1 MNQGRPPLHYVV
13 LRAAMSL
20 KYGGRHKAL
29 LKATGNP
36 RNAQH
41 ALLRRILAANAD
53 THFGARHNFRHIRD
67 PRAYQAAVSIKTYE
81 DLRNYVESQER
92 TKEPY
97 LTAASPVYYHRTSG
111 TVGAAKDIPVTAAG
125 LERVKRNQQLFA
137 CSVARGTRAFEG
149 KVLGITGQAVE
160 GLMPSGVPYGSA
172 SGLLYK
178 RMSKRVRKKYVLP
191 PEIADI
197 ADYDLR
203 YFATAAFALAEPNVT
218 GVGTA
223 NPSTLVRILDLIRSQ
238 PEALVRAIHDG
249 RLPHGAALPPHN
261 RLAANRVRARELEKL
276 LAADGALNFAPVWP
290 KLKGVMTWTGGSCR
304 VALRRLAD
312 SIPSRASIIEL
323 GYIASE
329 FQGTVN
335 IDAAENICVPTLL
348 DNFFEF
354 LERGARE
361 AGRSDFLLLDEL
373 DEGGEYYVFVTTQ
386 DGLYRYDMND
396 IVRVTRT
403 LNATPCLEFVQK
415 GKGVTSITGE
425 KLYEKQVLDAVLE
438 VTASQGVRPD
448 FFIMLADP
456 EAAKYTLYMEASGR
470 GAPLSPE
477 LAAALDASLCKANIE
492 YDSKRSSGRLAPAA
506 IRRLRAGT
514 GSEYRAN
521 RVSAGQRD
529 AQFKYLHL
537 QYAQECPFDFQ
548 AHVQTA
554 AEEPSTD
561 YAH

>member
-1 MNQGRPPLHYVV
+1 MNQGRPPLHYAV

-36 RNAQH
+36 RTAQH

-53 THFGARHNFRHIRD
+53 THFGARHNFRHLRN
-67 PRAYQAAVSIKTYE
+67 PQAYQAAVPVKTYE
-81 DLRNYVESQER
+81 DLRNYVETQER
-92 TKEPY
+92 TGEPY
-97 LTAASPVYYHRTSG
+97 LTAARPVYYHRTSG
-111 TVGAAKDIPVTAAG
+111 TVGAAKDIPVTRGG
-125 LERVKRNQQLFA
+125 LERVKRNQELFA

-191 PEIADI
+191 PEVADI
-197 ADYDLR
+197 PDYDLR
-203 YFATAAFALAEPNVT
+203 YFATAAFALAESNVT

-223 NPSTLVRILDLIRSQ
+223 NPSTLVRILDLVRSQ
-238 PEALVRAIHDG
+238 PEALIGAVHDG
-249 RLPHGAALPPHN
+249 RLPHGAALPP
-261 RLAANRVRARELEKL
+261 RSPLAANRGRARELERL
-276 LAADGALNFAPVWP
+276 LAANGALDFASVWP
-290 KLKGVMTWTGGSCR
+290 NLRGIMTWTGGSCR

-312 SIPSRASIIEL
+312 SIPPDASIIEL

-361 AGRSDFLLLDEL
+361 AGGADFLLLDEL

-396 IVRVTRT
+396 IVRVTRK
-403 LNATPCLEFVQK
+403 LKATPCLEFVQK

-425 KLYEKQVLDAVLE
+425 KLYEKQVLDVVLSVLE
-438 VTASQGVRPD
+438 RQRVRPD

-456 EAAKYTLYMEASGR
+456 QAAKYTLYVEVSGR
-470 GAPLSPE
+470 SAPSSPE
-477 LAAALDASLCKANIE
+477 LAGALDAGLRKANIE
-492 YDSKRSSGRLAPAA
+492 YDSKRASGRLEPAQ

-548 AHVQTA
+548 AH
-554 AEEPSTD
+554 AERG
-561 YAH
+561 